1 MFAYIRGKIEDI
13 TENAV
18 IIEANGVG
26 YELICP
32 NPFQF
37 HGVTDTVKIFTYHH
51 VREDA
56 QLLYGFKTVEEKEL
70 FTKIL
75 GVSGVGPKG
84 ALAVLAS
91 TTVEDFA
98 IAIEHE
104 DEKFLT
110 TFPGVG
116 KKTARQMILD
126 LKGKLTFDIRTDVTD
141 KNPSTISNSKALEE
155 ALEALKALGYSDSEI
170 RQIKPE
176 LKKLEVLETDGYIR
190 KGLALLMK

>member
-1 MFAYIRGKIEDI
+1 YEMFAYIRGKIEDI

-18 IIEANGVG
+18 IIETNGVG

-37 HGVTDTVKIFTYHH
+37 QNVTDIVKIYTYHH

-91 TTVEDFA
+91 STVEDFA
-98 IAIEHE
+98 MAI
-104 DEKFLT
+104 
-110 TFPGVG
+110 
-116 KKTARQMILD
+116 
-126 LKGKLTFDIRTDVTD
+126 
-141 KNPSTISNSKALEE
+141 
-155 ALEALKALGYSDSEI
+155 
-170 RQIKPE
+170 
-176 LKKLEVLETDGYIR
+176 
-190 KGLALLMK
+190 

>member
-18 IIEANGVG
+18 IIETNGVG

-37 HGVTDTVKIFTYHH
+37 QNVTDIVKIYTYHH

-91 TTVEDFA
+91 STVEDFA
-98 IAIEHE
+98 MAIEQE

-126 LKGKLTFDIRTDVTD
+126 LKGKLSFDIRMEITANNT
-141 KNPSTISNSKALEE
+141 STGRNSKDLEE
-155 ALEALKALGYSDSEI
+155 AMEALKALGYSDQEL
-170 RQIKPE
+170 RKIKPE
-176 LKKLEVLETDGYIR
+176 LNKLEALETDGYIR